1 MVACSVH
8 EIRRPPGPLRMLRP
22 PVSGITEICVP
33 MRSFKAAT
41 WEMTGRRFL
50 NIDARWRKQKL
61 NYACCCHEAHNSGR
75 LPSFEKIVNRFNDR
89 QLKITIL
96 VRSVNSRDAL

>member
-1 MVACSVH
+1 
-8 EIRRPPGPLRMLRP
+8 
-22 PVSGITEICVP
+22 